1 MKIKPLALIPVIV
14 FAVLA
19 GLMAG
24 GNFRD
29 DPQAL
34 PSTREGQPAPGLT
47 LGSLGEKPGF
57 GAEALSAP
65 GVKLVN
71 FWASWCAP
79 CRVEHPHLQALAD
92 EGIAIYGINYE
103 DDPAKAPPGCYERL
117 ADALAGSAADVIS
130 LEDAHRRNDLDLL
143 TRFGTKSVM
152 LGVVDIGRT
161 HLESVDALKERI
173 AAAVDTIGA
182 DRLIVGSDCGMT
194 LLPETVAWAKI
205 EAMVAAVR
213 AL

>member
-92 EGIAIYGINYE
+92 EGIAIYEANKLGI
-103 DDPAKAPPGCYERL
+103 P
-117 ADALAGSAADVIS
+117 VI
-130 LEDAHRRNDLDLL
+130 
-143 TRFGTKSVM
+143 
-152 LGVVDIGRT
+152 GVVDTNSNPDG
-161 HLESVDALKERI
+161 VDYVIPGNDDSIRAI
-173 AAAVDTIGA
+173 QIYV
-182 DRLIVGSDCGMT
+182 SDCRCLCALQGRS
-194 LLPETVAWAKI
+194 PRR
-205 EAMVAAVR
+205 VR
-213 AL
+213 RSD

>member
-92 EGIAIYGINYE
+92 EGIAIYGINYK
-103 DDPAKAPPGCYERL
+103 DDPAKALAFLDELGDPYAGIGTDER
-117 ADALAGSAADVIS
+117 
-130 LEDAHRRNDLDLL
+130 
-143 TRFGTKSVM
+143 
-152 LGVVDIGRT
+152 GRT
-161 HLESVDALKERI
+161 ALDWGVYGVPETYVIDGEGRVVLRFAGPVTSRALEERI
-173 AAAVDTIGA
+173 RPALEAAAAV
-182 DRLIVGSDCGMT
+182 
-194 LLPETVAWAKI
+194 ETAG
-205 EAMVAAVR
+205 R
-213 AL
+213 